1 MVFILIPVIWVFS
14 LLVSIPTLIE
24 YSVNNITVIDGNK
37 HNTQLSCGSQQK
49 SWDFSLSNAIFVNIV
64 SYFIPVIILFRNY
77 IQVAI
82 YVWKKGRKIR
92 NKPGPTGHN
101 LTSLLRFKSTIQ
113 LVKLLVA
120 VAVIFAV
127 SWLPFFIILL
137 YAVRYFVHYKFYHH
151 IQMILFSH
159 LRFFC
164 SLLCTHTRQT
174 FRERERERDRQTD
187 RQTEIDRQRQSE
199 KKRDRERLSRK
210 RDRILWVFFFVFFF
224 WKRNQQRII
233 FKKRS
238 GNQMG
243 KKSQ

>member
-1 MVFILIPVIWVFS
+1 MNFSPIFIITSSIYTLVCVSFERHRAIIGSHGHQVTFRMVFILIPVIWVFS

-24 YSVNNITVIDGNK
+24 YSVNNITVIGGNK

-164 SLLCTHTRQT
+164 SLLCTTPVR
-174 FRERERERDRQTD
+174 R
-187 RQTEIDRQRQSE
+187 
-199 KKRDRERLSRK
+199 
-210 RDRILWVFFFVFFF
+210 
-224 WKRNQQRII
+224 
-233 FKKRS
+233 
-238 GNQMG
+238 
-243 KKSQ
+243 